1 MEADSLMQVLH
12 QLPKIEDK
20 NLIVGNESSD
30 DAAVYRLSDDIAVV
44 STLDFFPP
52 MVDDPYDFGV
62 ITAANALS
70 DIYAMGAKPSFATAM
85 VCFPKGLDL
94 DILATIMKGSID
106 KLQEAGI
113 VIAGGH
119 SIEDKEVKYGLS
131 VTGTVVPDKVIK
143 NSSAKAGDILILTK
157 PIGIGVITSAIK
169 SGKLKEEPPL
179 VFAAMREL
187 NRAASEAMV
196 EIGVNACTDI
206 TGFGLL
212 GHASEMAEGAELTV
226 RIYSKDVRIFED
238 ADKLVMKKKNRPRAI
253 ESNRVFLGDRVSFSA
268 DVEEAM
274 RMLLF
279 DPQTSGG
286 LLIAVAKEKAERLLS
301 LMKEK
306 DVTGFTVGEVTERR
320 EFVVEVF

>member
-1 MEADSLMQVLH
+1 MMQVLH

-20 NLIVGNESSD
+20 NLIVGNESAD
-30 DAAVYRLSDDIAVV
+30 DAAVYRLNDDIAVV
-44 STLDFFPP
+44 SALDFFPP

-94 DILATIMKGSID
+94 DILAMIMKGSID
-106 KLQEAGI
+106 KLKEAGI

-119 SIEDKEVKYGLS
+119 SIEDKEIKYGLS

-187 NRAASEAMV
+187 NKAASEAMV

-238 ADKLVMKKKNRPRAI
+238 ADKFVMKKKNRPRAI
-253 ESNRVFLGDRVSFSA
+253 ESNRVFLGDRLSFSE
-268 DVEEAM
+268 DVGDAM

-306 DVTGFTVGEVTERR
+306 GVSGFTVGEVTDRR

>member
-20 NLIVGNESSD
+20 NLIVGNESAD

-70 DIYAMGAKPSFATAM
+70 DIYAMGAKPLFATAM

-106 KLQEAGI
+106 KLKEAGI

-119 SIEDKEVKYGLS
+119 SIEDKEIKYGLS
-131 VTGTVVPDKVIK
+131 ITGKVAPDKVIK

-187 NRAASEAMV
+187 NRAASGAMV
-196 EIGVNACTDI
+196 EIGVNACTDV

-238 ADKLVMKKKNRPRAI
+238 ADKFVMKKKNRPRAI
-253 ESNRVFLGDRVSFSA
+253 ESNKVFLGDRVSFSE
-268 DVEEAM
+268 DVEDAM

-301 LMKEK
+301 LMATKG
-306 DVTGFTVGEVTERR
+306 VSGFTVGEVVDRR

>member
-1 MEADSLMQVLH
+1 MMQVLH
-12 QLPKIEDK
+12 QLPKSEDPD
-20 NLIVGNESSD
+20 LIVGNESAD
-30 DAAVYRLSDDIAVV
+30 DAAVYRLRDDLAVV

-70 DIYAMGAKPSFATAM
+70 DIYAMGATPSFATAM
-85 VCFPKGLDL
+85 VCFPKNLSLDV
-94 DILATIMKGSID
+94 LATIMKGSID
-106 KLQEAGI
+106 KLREAGI

-131 VTGTVVPDKVIK
+131 ITGTVHPDKVIK
-143 NSSAKAGDILILTK
+143 NSSAQVGDILILTK

-179 VFAAMREL
+179 VFKAMREL
-187 NRAASEAMV
+187 NRAASEAMI

-212 GHASEMAEGAELTV
+212 GHASEMAEGAALTV
-226 RIYSKDVRIFED
+226 RIYSRDVRFFEG
-238 ADKLVMKKKNRPRAI
+238 AERLVQSKKNRPRAI
-253 ESNRVFLGDRVSFSA
+253 ESNRVFLKGRVVFSE
-268 DVEEAM
+268 DVDEAA

-286 LLIAVAKEKAERLLS
+286 LLISVAKEKAERLLS
-301 LMKEK
+301 LMTAKG
-306 DVTGFTVGEVTERR
+306 VGGFTVGEVASRR
-320 EFVVEVF
+320 ESAVEVF